1 MGVFLASREWN
12 ILAIRECFSRSVE
25 NYLEVLV
32 LFFFVCCLVVFGFLL
47 LLFEKAF
54 RNDVTGVFF
63 TGHEVTCDP
72 GA

>member
-1 MGVFLASREWN
+1 VGVFVASREWN
-12 ILAIRECFSRSVE
+12 IFATRECFSRSVE
-25 NYLEVLV
+25 NYLEALV
-32 LFFFVCCLVVFGFLL
+32 LFFFVCCLCFLSL